1 MDSSSDL
8 PALEPRPRGSSSV
21 TVHDVARIAGV
32 SAITV
37 SRALNKPAQ
46 LSPATLARV
55 LNAVE
60 QSGYV
65 PNRLAGGLRSS
76 RSRLVAAVVPTISG
90 PVFLETIESLTLALA
105 EAGYQLMLGQ
115 TGYSD
120 SREDALL
127 EAVIGRRPDAV
138 MLTGVLHSANG
149 RRRLLECGIPIVETW
164 DMTAEPIDMLVGF
177 SHEDIGRSVCEFLS
191 GRQARRFAVI
201 SGDDDRARRRAGS
214 FVAEAMR
221 LDSQARVPVEF
232 VSAPTTLASGRAAL
246 ARLLDGGHAFDALFC
261 SSDLLALGVMTEA
274 QSRGLPI
281 PQAFELMG
289 FGDLAFAQSLHPALS
304 TVRID
309 GTSIGQLAAD
319 LLIRSITGQPIDR
332 RIIDVG
338 FTIVAR
344 GTTRAG

>member
-1 MDSSSDL
+1 MDTRDL
-8 PALEPRPRGSSSV
+8 PTIEPRPRGSSSV
-21 TVHDVARIAGV
+21 TVHDVARLAGV

-37 SRALNKPAQ
+37 SRALNKPGQ
-46 LSPATLARV
+46 LSPATLERV
-55 LNAVE
+55 LTAIE
-60 QSGYV
+60 RSGYV
-65 PNRLAGGLRSS
+65 PNRMAGGLRSS

-138 MLTGVLHSANG
+138 MLTGVLHSPNG

-164 DMTAEPIDMLVGF
+164 DMSSAPIDMLVGF
-177 SHEDIGRSVCEFLS
+177 SHEAIGQAVCTFLVER
-191 GRQARRFAVI
+191 GRRRFAIV
-201 SGDDDRARRRAGS
+201 SGDDDRARRRAQS

-221 LDSQARVPVEF
+221 RDPTAQVPVEL
-232 VSAPTTLASGRAAL
+232 VPAPTTLASGRAAL
-246 ARLLDGGHAFDALFC
+246 ARLLDRGDTFDALFC

-274 QSRGLPI
+274 QSRGI
-281 PQAFELMG
+281 AVPQTFSLMG

-309 GTSIGQLAAD
+309 GTSTGRIATD
-319 LLIRSITGQPIDR
+319 LLGRSIAGASVER
-332 RIIDVG
+332 CVVDVG
-338 FTIVAR
+338 FTIGAR
-344 GTTRAG
+344 ATT